1 MYVCVLQAL
10 FSLAR
15 KLSPCVV
22 FIDEVDS
29 MMSKR
34 RSDAHSKAHREII
47 NQFMVEWDGLTS
59 DNQGVMVMAATN
71 RPFDLDDA
79 VLRRMPRRILGTNY
93 NAYAMTRAQ
102 RIARDNTGNKGKA
115 YILLFSFL

>member
-1 MYVCVLQAL
+1 MQAL

-29 MMSKR
+29 LLGRR
-34 RSDAHSKAHREII
+34 RSDSSSNSRREII
-47 NQFMVEWDGLTS
+47 NQFMVEWDGLSS

-71 RPFDLDDA
+71 RP
-79 VLRRMPRRILGTNY
+79 
-93 NAYAMTRAQ
+93 
-102 RIARDNTGNKGKA
+102 
-115 YILLFSFL
+115 

>member
-1 MYVCVLQAL
+1 MLTLSPFFIFNQAI

-29 MMSKR
+29 LMNKRGSDYSSK
-34 RSDAHSKAHREII
+34 SHREII
-47 NQFMVEWDGLTS
+47 NQFMVEWDGLS
-59 DNQGVMVMAATN
+59 SNNQGVIVMAATN

-79 VLRRMPRRILGTNY
+79 VLRRMPRRILGIIFICLFICVYVYTC
-93 NAYAMTRAQ
+93 
-102 RIARDNTGNKGKA
+102 
-115 YILLFSFL
+115 ILICFFFYTM

>member
-1 MYVCVLQAL
+1 MQAL

-29 MMSKR
+29 LLGRR
-34 RSDAHSKAHREII
+34 RSDSSSNSRREII
-47 NQFMVEWDGLTS
+47 NQFMVEWDGLSS

-79 VLRRMPRRILGTNY
+79 VLSMSLTTW
-93 NAYAMTRAQ
+93 A
-102 RIARDNTGNKGKA
+102 
-115 YILLFSFL
+115 

>member
-1 MYVCVLQAL
+1 MTEQVIHAYTSNRYDMYVGQGEKNVRAI

-29 MMSKR
+29 LMTKRGSDHSSK
-34 RSDAHSKAHREII
+34 SHREII
-47 NQFMVEWDGLTS
+47 NQFMVEWDGLS
-59 DNQGVMVMAATN
+59 SNNQGVIVMAATN

-79 VLRRMPRRILGTNY
+79 VLRRMPRRILGKY
-93 NAYAMTRAQ
+93 
-102 RIARDNTGNKGKA
+102 
-115 YILLFSFL
+115 SV

>member
-1 MYVCVLQAL
+1 MLAKAVAKESGSRMLDIQASDVYDMYVGQGEKNVRAV

-29 MMSKR
+29 LMSKR
-34 RSDAHSKAHREII
+34 GSDHSSKSHREII
-47 NQFMVEWDGLTS
+47 NQFMVEWDGLSS
-59 DNQGVMVMAATN
+59 DNTGVIVMAATN

-79 VLRRMPRRILGTNY
+79 VLRRMPRRILGNNCCY
-93 NAYAMTRAQ
+93 
-102 RIARDNTGNKGKA
+102 
-115 YILLFSFL
+115 

>member
-1 MYVCVLQAL
+1 MQAL

-29 MMSKR
+29 LLGRR
-34 RSDAHSKAHREII
+34 RSDSTSNSRREII
-47 NQFMVEWDGLTS
+47 NQFMVEWDGLSS

-79 VLRRMPRRILGTNY
+79 VLRRMPRRILG
-93 NAYAMTRAQ
+93 
-102 RIARDNTGNKGKA
+102 K
-115 YILLFSFL
+115 

>member
-1 MYVCVLQAL
+1 MYVGQGEKNVKAI

-29 MMSKR
+29 LMNKRGSDSSSK
-34 RSDAHSKAHREII
+34 SHREII
-47 NQFMVEWDGLTS
+47 NQFMVEWDGLS
-59 DNQGVMVMAATN
+59 SNNEGVIVMAATN

-79 VLRRMPRRILGTNY
+79 VLRRMPRRILGITY
-93 NAYAMTRAQ
+93 Y
-102 RIARDNTGNKGKA
+102 
-115 YILLFSFL
+115 LFTFYYYLFTLFKCS